1 MRLKSTRAGRFM
13 ILLVLAGLLLL
24 SGALQAEIKI
34 PAVIGSHMVI
44 QQNSPITLW
53 GWAGAGESVTVRF
66 KEQTVTSDAGVQG
79 FWRIRLEP
87 VTADAD
93 PSSMTISGSRSP
105 AVTLVDILVGEV
117 WLCSGQSNMAWTMN
131 RTHTP
136 TPEILRAQFPRIRL
150 FQVPR
155 RAAADPQRDVDA
167 AWAACSP
174 TTVRD
179 FSAVGYYFGL
189 EIHRAL
195 GVPVGLIDST
205 WGGTRIEPWTPPV
218 GFQAVSELAGV
229 LEDTRRLRTEYR
241 ETLPAALNEW
251 EAWREAAAEALATDG
266 TLPEA
271 PERPRHPL
279 SNQQQPTALYNGMIH
294 PLVPFAIQ
302 GAIWYQGEANRDDG
316 LLYQAKMEALIR
328 GWRDVWSKQDLSFF
342 YVQLAPF
349 NYAFNWQ
356 DTGGDVP
363 DFYRLPLI
371 WEAQRKTLSLPHTG
385 MAVVTDIT
393 NLNDIHPRNKKEVGR
408 RLSLWAQARTYG
420 RKTLVYS
427 GPLYRSMEVVGDR
440 IRLRF
445 DHVGGGLI
453 SMDGQPLSW
462 FEIAGPDRIFY
473 KAKAEIRGNNVVV
486 WSPRV
491 KAPSAVRMGWHQLA
505 VPNLG
510 NREGLPAS
518 PFRSRPTTPSAFPP
532 SHERER

>member
-1 MRLKSTRAGRFM
+1 MEDTMHLYKIRFRTSVTFR
-13 ILLVLAGLLLL
+13 VLAALLFL
-24 SGALQAEIKI
+24 SGAVQAEINI

-44 QQNSPITLW
+44 QQNSPIALW
-53 GWAGAGESVTVRF
+53 GWAGPGESVTVRF
-66 KEQTVTSDAGVQG
+66 KGQTVTSEADDQG
-79 FWRIRLEP
+79 LWRIKLEP
-87 VTADAD
+87 VAADAN

-105 AVTLVDILVGEV
+105 ALTLVDILVGEV
-117 WLCSGQSNMAWTMN
+117 WLCSGQSNMEWTMN

-136 TPEILRAQFPRIRL
+136 TPEILRARFPQIRL
-150 FQVPR
+150 FKVPR
-155 RAAADPQRDVDA
+155 RAVAEPRREVDA
-167 AWAACSP
+167 AWTACSP
-174 TTVRD
+174 DTVRN

-189 EIHRAL
+189 EIHQAL
-195 GVPVGLIDST
+195 EVPVGLINSS
-205 WGGTRIEPWTPPV
+205 WGGTRIEPWTPPA
-218 GFQAVSELAGV
+218 GFRTVRELAGV
-229 LEDTRRLRTEYR
+229 LEDTRVLRTEYR
-241 ETLPAALNEW
+241 EALPEALNEW
-251 EAWREAAAEALATDG
+251 EDWVKAAKEALATDSP
-266 TLPEA
+266 LPEP

-279 SNQQQPTALYNGMIH
+279 SHQQQPTALYNGMIH
-294 PLVPFAIQ
+294 PLVPFGIQ

-316 LLYQAKMEALIR
+316 LLYQAQMEALIR

-356 DTGGDVP
+356 ETGGDVP
-363 DFYRLPLI
+363 DFFRLPMI

-393 NLNDIHPRNKKEVGR
+393 NLYDIHPRNKKEVGR
-408 RLSLWAQARTYG
+408 RLALWALARTYG
-420 RKTLVYS
+420 RKNLVYS
-427 GPLYRSMEVVGDR
+427 GPLYRSMEVTGDS
-440 IRLRF
+440 IRLKF

-473 KAKAEIRGNNVVV
+473 KASAEIRGDGVVV

-491 KAPSAVRMGWHQLA
+491 PAPSAVRMGWHQLA

-518 PFRSRPTTPSAFPP
+518 PFRTGR
-532 SHERER
+532 